1 VAVYSFNMT
10 AGTDGAD
17 IRGFFATLFGSIDVE
32 PFPGNQLISLVED
45 DTLGQIFF
53 AGDLSVFLAGFVVW
67 VDGVAYPFD
76 TTDWTFDAGATV
88 GEWSAGATPQF
99 VDTVVYLVELRG
111 EDSLPPIEFGGQPT
125 SIYRKNKMVIY

>member
-10 AGTDGAD
+10 AGASGDT
-17 IRGFFATLFGSIDVE
+17 RGYFTGICGSIDAE
-32 PFPGNQLISLVED
+32 PFPLNPLSVLAED
-45 DTLGQIFF
+45 DVTGAMYFE
-53 AGDLSVFLAGFVVW
+53 GDLTEVLSGFVVW
-67 VDGVAYPFD
+67 VDGAAYPFD
-76 TTDWTFDAGATV
+76 SADWTFDAGFTAA
-88 GEWSAGATPQF
+88 EWSAGATPQF